1 MKLNKSETVAGI
13 ILAVALA
20 IVTFMSS
27 IFFLVTIK
35 VGFINWIS
43 FNSCSIISILY
54 LISLVAFFVCKKGAL
69 LVLTSLPIYF
79 LGTMSMFIMPWDSTM
94 LIAQIGHI
102 IMTLNIIW
110 VLYVLIKH
118 KEYKALAI
126 GLLAGMLIFVPFIAH
141 VQTYNQKHATELS
154 DALKGQ

>member
-1 MKLNKSETVAGI
+1 MKLNKIETVAGI
-13 ILAVALA
+13 VLAVLLA
-20 IVTFMSS
+20 IVTLMSS
-27 IFFLVTIK
+27 MFFLVTIK

-43 FNSCSIISILY
+43 FNSCSVISILY
-54 LISLVAFFVCKKGAL
+54 LISLIAFFISKKSVL
-69 LVLTSLPIYF
+69 LVLTTLPFYF
-79 LGTMSMFIMPWDSTM
+79 LGTMSMFFMPWDSSM
-94 LIAQIGHI
+94 FIAQIGHI
-102 IMTLNIIW
+102 IMTLNISW
-110 VLYVLIKH
+110 VLYVVIKH